1 MVSNNSK
8 AKVFLA
14 EDDMSLGFV
23 IKDNLEEEGF
33 EVVHCSDGQ
42 TAMERFNK
50 DEFDICLLD
59 VMMPNKDGFA
69 VAKKIRQQSDLIP
82 ILFLTSKSM
91 EEDKV
96 KGFQTGADD
105 YITKPFSMQELMM
118 RMNVFLRRTKKMH
131 SELQEEYQI
140 GNLRFSY
147 TDLKLKSPNGSFS
160 LTQREADLL
169 RFLCKHPN
177 KVLRREEVLMNVWGK
192 DDYFLGRSMDVFM
205 TKLRKYF
212 KEDSSINLETIH
224 GLGFRFNASV
234 NV

>member
-1 MVSNNSK
+1 MANNNSK

-82 ILFLTSKSM
+82 ILFLTSKSL

-118 RMNVFLRRTKKMH
+118 RMNVFLRRTRKMH
-131 SELQEEYQI
+131 SEQQEEYQI
-140 GNLRFSY
+140 GNLKFSF
-147 TDLKLKSPNGSFS
+147 TDLKLNSPNGSFS

-169 RFLCKHPN
+169 RFLCRHPN
-177 KVLRREEVLMNVWGK
+177 KVLKREEVLMNVWGK

-212 KEDSSINLETIH
+212 KEDPSINLETIH

-234 NV
+234 HA